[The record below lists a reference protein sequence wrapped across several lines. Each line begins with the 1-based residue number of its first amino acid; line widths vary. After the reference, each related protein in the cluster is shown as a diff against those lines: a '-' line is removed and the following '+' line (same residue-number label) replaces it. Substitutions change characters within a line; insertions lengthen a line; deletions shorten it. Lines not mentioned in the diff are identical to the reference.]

1 MWILYLLAA
10 GTVAYVYR
18 LRAQG
23 TRALLALLLTSS
35 PALLTGAVE
44 RTRLRQAQC
53 PQVRFRME
61 TRNRCA
67 SQS

>member
-44 RTRLRQAQC
+44 RTRLRRAQY
-53 PQVRFRME
+53 QRARFRMGI
-61 TRNRCA
+61 RNKCVNV
-67 SQS
+67 